1 MTGMPTTPAQPTPYP
16 LRRVPTQD
24 RASQQVEKILDAAVA
39 EVNELGYD
47 AASTSTIAK
56 RAEIAVGS
64 VYRYFPDKRTLM
76 QAVARRNQARY
87 GDLVAERALSGE
99 VTTWRQAVDV
109 TLDLYVELNRSDPGY
124 RAIALTGIPEPLLE
138 SRVGEFDDTHAEEF
152 GTMLVQHFGAIDS
165 DDFRTAIRLAVAMGE
180 AIGRLATRLTPPAD
194 ASVLRQG
201 RTVLHA
207 LLAPH
212 HPA

>member
-1 MTGMPTTPAQPTPYP
+1 MPTTPAHSTPYP
-16 LRRVPTQD
+16 LRRVPTQG

-39 EVNELGYD
+39 DVNELGYD

-56 RAEIAVGS
+56 RAKIAVGS

-76 QAVARRNQARY
+76 QAVARRNQARF
-87 GDLVAERALSGE
+87 GELVTARALSADVSG
-99 VTTWRQAVDV
+99 WRQAVDV
-109 TLDLYVELNRSDPGY
+109 TLELYVELNRSDPGY

-138 SRVGEFDDTHAEEF
+138 SRLGEFDDTHADEF
-152 GTMLVQHFGAIDS
+152 GALLIEHFGATDS
-165 DDFRTAIRLAVAMGE
+165 DDFRIAIRLAIAMGE
-180 AIGRLATRLTPPAD
+180 SIGRLATRLPPPAD

-201 RTVLHA
+201 RTTLHT
-207 LLAPH
+207 LLSPH

>member
-39 EVNELGYD
+39 DVNDLGYD

-76 QAVARRNQARY
+76 QAVARRNQARF
-87 GDLVAERALSGE
+87 GELVAERAFSAE
-99 VTTWRQAVDV
+99 VSDWRQAVDA
-109 TLDLYVELNRSDPGY
+109 TLDLYVELNRNDPGY
-124 RAIALTGIPEPLLE
+124 RAIALTGIPEPMLE
-138 SRVGEFDDTHAEEF
+138 TRLGEFDDTHADEF
-152 GTMLVQHFGAIDS
+152 SALLVQHFGATDS
-165 DDFRTAIRLAVAMGE
+165 PDFRIAVRLAIAMGE
-180 AIGRLATRLTPPAD
+180 SIGRLATRLPPPAA
-194 ASVLRQG
+194 ASALRQA
-201 RTVLHA
+201 RTALHT
-207 LLAPH
+207 LLSPH
-212 HPA
+212 HPT

>member
-1 MTGMPTTPAQPTPYP
+1 
-16 LRRVPTQD
+16 
-24 RASQQVEKILDAAVA
+24 
-39 EVNELGYD
+39 
-47 AASTSTIAK
+47 
-56 RAEIAVGS
+56 
-64 VYRYFPDKRTLM
+64 M

-87 GDLVAERALSGE
+87 GELVAERVLSGE

-152 GTMLVQHFGAIDS
+152 GTMLVRHFGATDS
-165 DDFRTAIRLAVAMGE
+165 DDFRAAIRLAVAMG
-180 AIGRLATRLTPPAD
+180 ASIGRLATRLTPPAD

-201 RTVLHA
+201 RAALHA

-212 HPA
+212 HPG

>member
-1 MTGMPTTPAQPTPYP
+1 MAGMPATPAQPSPYP

-39 EVNELGYD
+39 DVNELGYD

-87 GDLVAERALSGE
+87 GELVAARVLSGD
-99 VTTWRQAVDV
+99 VTDWRQAVDV

-138 SRVGEFDDTHAEEF
+138 SRVGEFDDTHADEF
-152 GTMLVQHFGAIDS
+152 SALLIDHFGATDS
-165 DDFRTAIRLAVAMGE
+165 DDFRIAIRLAIAVGE
-180 AIGRLATRLTPPAD
+180 SIGRLVNRLPAPAGD
-194 ASVLRQG
+194 SAVRQARTALR
-201 RTVLHA
+201 A